1 MLFKDRTVLVTGA
14 SRGIGLAIAQA
25 FAQQGA
31 FVIGTATSIEGAKKF
46 EEFLLSNQ
54 FSGIGLV
61 LNLANDNS
69 INLFFEELK
78 KTNKIIDILINN
90 AGITKDM
97 ISLRLKLE
105 DWNDV
110 ILTNLTGTFR
120 ITQHV
125 LKNMLR
131 LPHARIINISSIVA
145 SIGNPGQVNYCA
157 SKAGL
162 IGMMKSLALEVA
174 SRGITINT
182 ISPGFI
188 ETDMTSKLP
197 EDQREKLK
205 NMIPSQKLGQP
216 EDIAH
221 ACLFLASP
229 QASYIT
235 GQTLHVNG
243 GMHMN

>member
-1 MLFKDRTVLVTGA
+1 MFKDRTVLVTGA
-14 SRGIGLAIAQA
+14 SRGIGLAIAQS
-25 FAQQGA
+25 FAQSGA
-31 FVIGTATSIEGAKKF
+31 FVIGTATSIDGAKKF
-46 EEFLLSNQ
+46 EELLLANG
-54 FSGIGLV
+54 FSGKGLI
-61 LNLANDNS
+61 LNLADDQS
-69 INLFFEELK
+69 INEFFEELK
-78 KTNKIIDILINN
+78 KLHHPVEILINN

-97 ISLRLKLE
+97 ISLRLKIE

-120 ITQHV
+120 VTQHV

-131 LPHARIINISSIVA
+131 MPHARIINISSIVA
-145 SIGNPGQVNYCA
+145 SIGNPGQANYCA

-188 ETDMTSKLP
+188 ETDMTAKLP
-197 EDQREKLK
+197 EEQREKLK
-205 NMIPSQKLGQP
+205 NMIPSQKLGKP
-216 EDIAH
+216 ENIAH
-221 ACLFLASP
+221 ACLFLASE

-235 GQTLHVNG
+235 GQTLHING
-243 GMHMN
+243 GMYMN